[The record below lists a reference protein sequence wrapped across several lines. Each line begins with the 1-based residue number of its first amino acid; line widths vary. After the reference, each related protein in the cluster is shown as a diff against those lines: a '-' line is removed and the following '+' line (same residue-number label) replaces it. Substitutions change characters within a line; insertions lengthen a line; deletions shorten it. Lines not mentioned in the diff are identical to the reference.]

1 MLIYRMEDIIMKMQ
15 VPIWE
20 KYALT
25 IDEAS
30 AYFGIGTGK
39 IRELTNDNDCN
50 FVLWVGNKRLIKKQL
65 FEKYLS
71 AAYSI

>member
-1 MLIYRMEDIIMKMQ
+1 MKMQ

-25 IDEAS
+25 VDEAS

-71 AAYSI
+71 SAYSI

>member
-1 MLIYRMEDIIMKMQ
+1 MKMQ

>member
-1 MLIYRMEDIIMKMQ
+1 MLIYRMEGIIMKMQ